1 MVRIGTAVLI
11 AVLSVAGCSK
21 SQPESQSSTTV
32 DQSQASGVHPPDPTT
47 ESGLYESA
55 QAAEQQGQPA
65 EAIRLYRRIL
75 TDYPQSTDNY
85 KAVFLIGFVF
95 SEKLNQPDSA
105 RTMFHEVIR
114 DYPTCEFVDDAQAM
128 LRFLDGEMPPF
139 EDAPHS

>member
-1 MVRIGTAVLI
+1 MVRIGTAFLI
-11 AVLSVAGCSK
+11 AVLAVAGCSK
-21 SQPESQSSTTV
+21 SQPESQSSTTL
-32 DQSQASGVHPPDPTT
+32 DQSQAAGQHAPDPTT

-55 QAAEQQGQPA
+55 QAAEQQGQPT

-105 RTMFHEVIR
+105 RTMFNAVIH
-114 DYPTCEFVDDAQAM
+114 DYPACEFVDDAQAM